1 MEKNRIIWIDIAKF
15 IGIFLVIFVHT
26 ISSMGI
32 GDCGIKI
39 FIHLFFMQLFF
50 FLAGFMYKHK
60 TLKENLKKILWSLL
74 IPYFIYQFAYFPLIL
89 GNHVLYHHQPF
100 FSELIKGILGII
112 VIGNADETANWYY
125 GVCGP
130 CWFIMALI
138 EIRLLFAF
146 IKPNKINLF
155 VISAISIILIKIL
168 MFLHFDLYCC
178 IDNAL
183 LAVPYFALG
192 YLIKDIFP
200 NFKNNIQN
208 TKLNILKSIFIII
221 IYFILLC
228 LVLKYNGFARMSHTL
243 IMLYEIKS
251 LFFMY
256 FAGVIGTLMVIRF
269 CKHIHSENFFVSTI
283 SQNTLFILFYH
294 WFILFFV
301 QWAKI
306 NKFFFFNNSSYWI
319 QIIYCLIF
327 SIINLI
333 ICFVT
338 ILLLKRFPLIF
349 GKYNYKKLEE
359 KYADE

>member
-1 MEKNRIIWIDIAKF
+1 MSKRIIWVDIAKF
-15 IGIFLVIFVHT
+15 IGIFLVIFCHT
-26 ISSMGI
+26 IGKMGM
-32 GDCGIKI
+32 GDCGVRI

-74 IPYFIYQFAYFPLIL
+74 VPYLIYQFAYLPLIL
-89 GNHVLYHHQPF
+89 GNHVLYHHLAFWP
-100 FSELIKGILGII
+100 ELLRGLCGII
-112 VIGNADETANWYY
+112 VVGNGPVKDTWYY
-125 GVCGP
+125 IICGP
-130 CWFIMALI
+130 LWFIVSLM

-146 IKPNKINLF
+146 IKPNKITLIT
-155 VISAISIILIKIL
+155 ISTICIILVKIL
-168 MFLHFDLYCC
+168 ICSHIDLQCC
-178 IDNAL
+178 IDNTL
-183 LAVPYFALG
+183 LALPYFALG

-200 NFKNNIQN
+200 NFKNDINN
-208 TKLNILKSIFIII
+208 TKMNILKSFLIIS
-221 IYFILLC
+221 IYFVLLY
-228 LVLKYNGFARMSHTL
+228 LVLKYNGFARMSDA
-243 IMLYEIKS
+243 IPSLYKVKS

-256 FAGVIGTLMVIRF
+256 FAGVIGTLMVIQF

-306 NKFFFFNNSSYWI
+306 NECFFFNNSSYWI

-349 GKYNYKKLEE
+349 GKYNYKKLEV
-359 KYADE
+359 KNADE